1 MKPRF
6 ILLLILLMLAIN
18 TVKAQ
23 SPLYKHYTVGDG
35 LPSTTVYGIIQDSK
49 GYMWFGTENGAA
61 RFDGKF
67 FQTFTIHDGLTDNII
82 IDLFEDR
89 KGRIWF
95 LTLNGRLCYYLNGKV
110 YNPTNDPLLKKL
122 PESGIVYSSLDDE
135 EGNVYFAPSH
145 KTIKISDSDYTN
157 LYDSISDENPWI
169 HKLSKSVYLLKS
181 NRILF
186 KPGIPFYFYTSGG
199 LFSFEKKV
207 RKLISSDKISL
218 IIRPNFQKQIKEDF
232 WICSYDQG
240 IIKIKDFRKAHPQ
253 IKIYFPGK
261 QVSRIY
267 EDREENLWFG
277 TTGSGVFLLPRNI
290 KTAVSYKNT
299 EGLPQE
305 NIKVLFKDKQNTIWA
320 GSIKNNLYNIKNGE
334 LNKFSLITSIPGL
347 NTPVYDICGD
357 LSGNLYVATILD
369 LIMFK
374 KGIVDSRGIILKNAM
389 KNYTGAWTSN
399 YKSLSVK
406 KNGNILAANH
416 FMLSLFN
423 LNDNL
428 GKRYLMSNIIPTK
441 NVRIY
446 TATIDK
452 NETIW
457 IANNAGLNKLQGDR
471 LISLSHQN
479 PVLKHAISRIIETHD
494 GNLILAT
501 RSKGIVLY
509 DGSKVLQIFSE
520 HDGLASDICNKLYL
534 DKNKVWVATSKG
546 VSQLSYKDKKLRLIR
561 NYTMDDGLLSNEI
574 NDVVTHKDTIYVATT
589 EGLSI
594 ILEGKKER
602 SSPPFMYITTVQ
614 YGGISIINSKDSV
627 FAYGNNYL
635 KFGFIALTYQ
645 QPLKV
650 QYMFR
655 LNGADDTWKLN
666 TSGSVDYPALLPGE
680 YTFEVKAKKV
690 NSNWSEIRQFHFIIK
705 APFWMQN
712 WFYVMIWS
720 LILTILAM
728 TIYYIFRQKRNAKL
742 KKREMQNHMVH
753 LEQQALSALMNPHF
767 IFNALNSIQ
776 EYLHK
781 NDTLSANKYLSL
793 FARLTRKNMEA
804 VMKNC
809 VSLEDELERLKL
821 YLNFEKLRFGEKLK
835 YEINVPEDMDIED
848 LLIPPMVLQPFV
860 ENAIW
865 HGLMPLTDG
874 GRIIISVK
882 MPDELNYQVI
892 IRDTGIGIDTSKEIK
907 KGQELTHNSKG
918 MKLTKER
925 LDLWSRSIGGKFD
938 LHIQQIQAADGIIG
952 GTEVTITLPTQTV
965 MSNQ

>member
-1 MKPRF
+1 M
-6 ILLLILLMLAIN
+6 LIRL
-18 TVKAQ
+18 TGQYVFAQ

-35 LPSTTVYGIIQDSK
+35 LPSSIVYGIIQDSK

-61 RFDGKF
+61 RFDGKT
-67 FQTFTIHDGLTDNII
+67 FQTFTMHDGLTDNIV

-89 KGRIWF
+89 RGRIWF
-95 LTLNGRLCYYLNGKV
+95 LTLNGRLCYYHNGKV
-110 YNPTNDPLLKKL
+110 YNHSNDDLLKKL

-135 EGNVYFAPSH
+135 AGNVYFAPSH
-145 KTIKISDSDYTN
+145 KTIKISDSGFTVI
-157 LYDSISDENPWI
+157 YDSIYNENSPI
-169 HKLSKSVYLLKS
+169 HKLNKSVYLSYL

-186 KPGIPFYFYTSGG
+186 KPGSPFYFYTSEG

-207 RKLISSDKISL
+207 QKLISSDKIAL

-240 IIKIKDFRKAHPQ
+240 IIKIKDFRKAHPVFQ
-253 IKIYFPGK
+253 KYFPEI
-261 QVSRIY
+261 QVSRIF

-277 TTGSGVFLLPRNI
+277 TTSSGVFLLPKDI
-290 KTAVSYKNT
+290 KTAICYRKT

-305 NIKVLFKDKQNTIWA
+305 NIKVLFKDKNNTIWA
-320 GSIKNNLYNIKNGE
+320 GSVKNNLYNIKKGV
-334 LNKFSLITSIPGL
+334 LNKYALISTIPGL
-347 NTPVYDICGD
+347 YTPIYDICED

-369 LIMFK
+369 LFLFK
-374 KGIVDSRGIILKNAM
+374 NSVIDKRGIILRNSM
-389 KNYTGAWTSN
+389 QNYVGAWTSN
-399 YKSLSVK
+399 YKSLSVER
-406 KNGNILAANH
+406 NGNILAANH
-416 FMLSLFN
+416 FMLSRFN
-423 LNDNL
+423 INNKL
-428 GKRYLMSNIIPTK
+428 GRRYLMSNTIPK
-441 NVRIY
+441 NSVRIY
-446 TATIDK
+446 TAIIDK
-452 NETIW
+452 NETVW
-457 IANNAGLNKLQGDR
+457 IANNAGFNRLQGDS
-471 LISLSHQN
+471 LIGLYHQN
-479 PVLKHAISRIIETHD
+479 PVLKQPISRIIETND

-501 RSKGIVLY
+501 RSKGIVLF

-520 HDGLASDICNKLYL
+520 QDGLASDICNRLYI
-534 DKNKVWVATSKG
+534 DKSKVWVATSKG
-546 VSQLSYKDKKLRLIR
+546 VSQMLYKDKKLILVR

-602 SSPPFMYITTVQ
+602 SSPPSIFITTVQ
-614 YGGISIINSKDSV
+614 YRGNNILNSKDTL

-655 LNGADDTWKLN
+655 LKGADDSWKLN

-680 YTFEVKAKKV
+680 YTFEIKAKKV
-690 NSNWSEIRQFHFIIK
+690 NSGWSEIKQFRFIIQ

-712 WFYVMIWS
+712 WFYI
-720 LILTILAM
+720 LIYSIVLTALAM
-728 TIYYIFRQKRNAKL
+728 TVYFIIRQKRNAKL
-742 KKREMQNHMVH
+742 KKRETQNHMIH

-776 EYLHK
+776 EFLHK
-781 NDTLSANKYLSL
+781 NDKLSANKYLSL

-804 VMKNC
+804 VMKNS

-821 YLNFEKLRFGEKLK
+821 YLNFEKLRFGDKLK

-874 GRIIISVK
+874 GQIIINVK
-882 MPDELNYQVI
+882 MLHELNYQVI
-892 IRDTGIGIDTSKEIK
+892 IRDTGIGIEASKEIK

-918 MKLTKER
+918 MNLTKER

-938 LHIQQIQAADGIIG
+938 LHIEEIKTGNGVLG
-952 GTEVTITLPTQTV
+952 GTEVTITLPAQLVPST
-965 MSNQ
+965 SSG